1 MRSTSFS
8 IVAFDY
14 ERRETPSLQGFLTWL
29 RDARAE
35 VKRDME
41 IRRDEVRVMT
51 VHGAKG
57 LEAPVVILADTITP
71 PGREP
76 PRLLQLAD
84 GAVIWAA
91 ARPTTLPDVAAARTA
106 ALAEAE
112 HEYRR
117 LLYVAM
123 TRAADRLIV
132 GGADGVNRRP
142 PGCWYNLVRDAARCL
157 CLLPRTR
164 TTKKFCAFANRPA
177 RKISPAQV
185 AVSAENARSRSPRSS
200 FMAARSRRLPKR
212 RGRYG
217 FRRPRPSTK
226 RSPALRRRAPS
237 QIGKKLRTRPH
248 RASADAVFA

>member
-1 MRSTSFS
+1 M
-8 IVAFDY
+8 
-14 ERRETPSLQGFLTWL
+14 TWL

-41 IRRDEVRVMT
+41 IARDEVRVMT

-57 LEAPVVILADTITP
+57 LEAPVVILADTMTP
-71 PGREP
+71 PQGPRP

-91 ARPTTLPDVAAARTA
+91 ARPTTLPSVATARAA

-132 GGADGVNRRP
+132 GGADGINRRP
-142 PGCWYNLVRDAARCL
+142 TGCWYNLVREPL
-157 CLLPRTR
+157 EPLLVAEGENDEKVLR
-164 TTKKFCAFANRPA
+164 F
-177 RKISPAQV
+177 RKQ
-185 AVSAENARSRSPRSS
+185 
-200 FMAARSRRLPKR
+200 RRAKIR
-212 RGRYG
+212 
-217 FRRPRPSTK
+217 
-226 RSPALRRRAPS
+226 RRRAASPAETVAADRREVPS
-237 QIGKKLRTRPH
+237 WLRQPAPAEAPRPTRISPSSAFDEEIGRQLRRPAPPRIGKRRSH
-248 RASADAVFA
+248 EGASCIG